1 VTTNSWR
8 FGLAAL
14 IAAAPPRASAQ
25 APPVFRASIEAVYVD
40 VFVSRGGQPIP
51 GLQASNFEL
60 KDNGVRQAP
69 ELVAAESRPLRPV
82 LVFDTSSS
90 LTGERLAALKAAG
103 VAFLNGLRPADQAA
117 LVAFSDEITWLA
129 PETADRAAVRHA
141 LDRLQAAGATSA
153 FDALYAALALS
164 EEEGRSLIVL
174 FTDGE
179 DNMSFLGE
187 KQLMTALERSN
198 ALVHT
203 VGWREPVPAPPWVSG
218 LSSSPPPEPDHI
230 RVLRRVAETAGGRFW
245 AADSPERLRRAF
257 GEIADAMGHRYIL
270 RYEPQGLKREGWHR
284 IEIKL
289 RGQKGD
295 LQARHGYWVAPRTS
309 RNTVQ

>member
-1 VTTNSWR
+1 MTTYSR
-8 FGLAAL
+8 LFGATAL
-14 IAAAPPRASAQ
+14 IAAAATTRASAQ
-25 APPVFRASIEAVYVD
+25 APPVFRASIEAVHVD

-69 ELVAAESRPLRPV
+69 ELVAAESRPLRAV

-90 LTGERLAALKAAG
+90 LAGERLAALKAAG
-103 VAFLNGLRPADQAA
+103 KAFLDGLRPADQAA

-141 LDRLQAAGATSA
+141 LDGLQAAGATSA

-187 KQLMTALERSN
+187 KQLTTAVERSN

-203 VGWREPVPAPPWVSG
+203 VGWREPVPAPLWVSG
-218 LSSSPPPEPDHI
+218 VSSTPPPEPDHI
-230 RVLRRVAETAGGRFW
+230 RVLRHVAETAGGRFW

-257 GEIADAMGHRYIL
+257 GDIADAMGHRYIL
-270 RYEPQGLKREGWHR
+270 GYEPQGVKREGWHR
-284 IEIKL
+284 IEIRL

-295 LQARHGYWVAPRTS
+295 LQARHGYWVAPR
-309 RNTVQ
+309 R